1 MFATDFVSTKLHFT
15 SLRAIFVWREL
26 EEICLKL
33 VLSEM
38 EKWWWVAVR
47 PSQGLR
53 GDKSSK
59 MSQHS
64 IPALHEYVIHSHI
77 LSEKNFLP
85 LFQKS
90 RSNMCVCLINLV
102 TWQRIPHSLSNSLQF
117 SPTFTRNVQRGSRP
131 VGWPRRWI
139 SLPDRLVW
147 PNKLEC
153 KQL

>member
-15 SLRAIFVWREL
+15 SLWAIFVWREL

-64 IPALHEYVIHSHI
+64 ILALHEYLIHSHI

-90 RSNMCVCLINLV
+90 RSNMCVSYQLGDLAND
-102 TWQRIPHSLSNSLQF
+102 TSLSPQF

-139 SLPDRLVW
+139 SLPGRLVW

>member
-38 EKWWWVAVR
+38 EKWWWVAAR

-77 LSEKNFLP
+77 LSEKTFSRSFRSRGQICVCVLSTWWLGKRYLTLSP
-85 LFQKS
+85 TLQLSLGMFRGGVGRSGGRGGGSLFQIDLFGPTNLNA
-90 RSNMCVCLINLV
+90 SN
-102 TWQRIPHSLSNSLQF
+102 
-117 SPTFTRNVQRGSRP
+117 
-131 VGWPRRWI
+131 
-139 SLPDRLVW
+139 
-147 PNKLEC
+147 C
-153 KQL
+153 KQCL